1 MRAATLA
8 AGASG
13 YIAKGDSERLNY
25 ALDVTSAI
33 GSDRRRGDR
42 ARAIHSIWDSSSIP
56 AS

>member
-1 MRAATLA
+1 MLA

-13 YIAKGDSERLNY
+13 SIAKGDSERLKNY

-33 GSDRRRGDR
+33 GSDRRRGDH